1 MLAWSIQTG
10 GIIVLARLLT
20 PEDYGLVAMVGV
32 MVTLGEIFREFG
44 LGAASIQ
51 APTLSR
57 GQRDNL
63 WWANTGIG
71 ALLVVLTLALA
82 YPLASF
88 FDEPAVVP
96 IAQVMAL
103 IFIFNGMA
111 SQYRAQL
118 TRHMRFTALI
128 VPDLV
133 GQVAGLALG
142 VAAAVAGWDY
152 WSLVVMQV
160 GQAVVT
166 LVLLAAVS
174 RWLPRWYDRSAEM
187 KPFWRFGFHM
197 LGSQLVGYMGNNA
210 DTMVLGH
217 RLGAAELGLYDR
229 AYRLVMVPWPRCGPP
244 PRPSRFHCSPGCPAI
259 RSDSTVPF
267 WQARSPSATCSFRSS
282 CCWPAPASRS

>member
-1 MLAWSIQTG
+1 M
-10 GIIVLARLLT
+10 LARLLT

-51 APTLSR
+51 APTLSL

-71 ALLVVLTLALA
+71 VLLVVLTLALA

-88 FDEPAVVP
+88 FDAAVVP

-103 IFIFNGMA
+103 IFVFNGMA

-133 GQVAGLALG
+133 GQVAGLAFG
-142 VAAAVAGWDY
+142 VAAALAGWDY

-160 GQAVVT
+160 SQAVVT
-166 LVLLAAVS
+166 LRVCYRGRLGLAAQVV
-174 RWLPRWYDRSAEM
+174 RPVRGDDAF
-187 KPFWRFGFHM
+187 PWRFGFHM

-217 RLGAAELGLYDR
+217 RLGAAELGPC
-229 AYRLVMVPWPRCGPP
+229 M
-244 PRPSRFHCSPGCPAI
+244 
-259 RSDSTVPF
+259 TVRIG
-267 WQARSPSATCSFRSS
+267 W
-282 CCWPAPASRS
+282 